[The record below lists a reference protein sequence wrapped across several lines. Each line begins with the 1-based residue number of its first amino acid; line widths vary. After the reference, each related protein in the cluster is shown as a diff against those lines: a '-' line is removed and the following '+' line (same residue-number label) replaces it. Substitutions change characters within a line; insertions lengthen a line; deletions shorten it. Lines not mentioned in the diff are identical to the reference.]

1 MQITG
6 AWVTNDDEGS
16 NFGRD
21 EGEENVWAEQDVG
34 VAVANS
40 GEVDAQNRDQ
50 QGAWATSDNS
60 TTIRCR
66 EASNGMALR
75 SGRATMARL
84 CSTAAAK
91 RRNGEQ
97 ALNWGFG
104 TMPVS
109 STSVAAAA
117 SHSEA
122 NREHEASMQRG
133 KWWVRV
139 EGEEGCGANWA
150 RAAALRFIGLGRE

>member
-1 MQITG
+1 VAIS
-6 AWVTNDDEGS
+6 DD
-16 NFGRD
+16 
-21 EGEENVWAEQDVG
+21 
-34 VAVANS
+34 
-40 GEVDAQNRDQ
+40 VDAQNRDE

-60 TTIRCR
+60 TAIRCR
-66 EASNGMALR
+66 EASNDVALR

-104 TMPVS
+104 TMLVS

-122 NREHEASMQRG
+122 NREHEASMHHAERKVVSASRG
-133 KWWVRV
+133 RGGVWGELGESCGSTIYRAREGVTEV
-139 EGEEGCGANWA
+139 NGEEEQAEAGVPLM
-150 RAAALRFIGLGRE
+150 ALCSGGR